1 MKEFIKSIF
10 ETPVN
15 LWTIGQ
21 ELFVWFVCI
30 VAFLLIIGIIWLA
43 IVIHD
48 KIKYRKCSLS
58 HHIVKHDCNMDC
70 ENCKWSKKNRKKK
83 EINNET

>member
-30 VAFLLIIGIIWLA
+30 VALLLIVGIICLA
-43 IVIHD
+43 VFVYD

-58 HHIVKHDCNMDC
+58 HIVKHDCNMDC
-70 ENCKWSKKNRKKK
+70 ENCKWNKKNRKKK
-83 EINNET
+83 

>member
-30 VAFLLIIGIIWLA
+30 VALLLIVGIICLA
-43 IVIHD
+43 VFIYD

-58 HHIVKHDCNMDC
+58 HVVKHDCNMDC
-70 ENCKWSKKNRKKK
+70 ENCRWNKKNRKKK
-83 EINNET
+83 ETNNEN

>member
-21 ELFVWFVCI
+21 ELFVWFVSIVALVLIVCI
-30 VAFLLIIGIIWLA
+30 VWLA
-43 IVIHD
+43 VVTHD
-48 KIKYRKCSLS
+48 AIKYRKCSLS
-58 HHIVKHDCNMDC
+58 HAVKHDCNMDC
-70 ENCKWSKKNRKKK
+70 ENCRWSKKNRRNKS
-83 EINNET
+83 

>member
-30 VAFLLIIGIIWLA
+30 VALLLIIGIICLA
-43 IVIHD
+43 VFIYD

-58 HHIVKHDCNMDC
+58 HIVKHDCNMDC
-70 ENCKWSKKNRKKK
+70 ENCKWSKKNRR
-83 EINNET
+83 NRL

>member
-1 MKEFIKSIF
+1 MKEFIKGIF

-30 VAFLLIIGIIWLA
+30 VALLLIVGIICLT
-43 IVIHD
+43 VFVYD

-58 HHIVKHDCNMDC
+58 TSIKKHGCHMDC
-70 ENCKWSKKNRKKK
+70 EHCTWRKGYKK
-83 EINNET
+83 ETHNET